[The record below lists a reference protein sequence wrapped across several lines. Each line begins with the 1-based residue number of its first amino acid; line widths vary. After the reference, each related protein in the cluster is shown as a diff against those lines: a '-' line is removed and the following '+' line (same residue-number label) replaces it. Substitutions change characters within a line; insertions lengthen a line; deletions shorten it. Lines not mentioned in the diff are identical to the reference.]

1 MEREGRLLL
10 LWLVSFLRRPYYLW
24 AWHRLQNT
32 DKLGICLRHRE
43 SLALGCTEEP
53 HVSSSVPN
61 VISKNS
67 TKPNQRPKA
76 QLGVSKQT
84 SQHILQETLCL
95 SAQERLI
102 ILTEFQG
109 QNLSTRIGGKDGRK
123 GNRCTH
129 LLCFLSMSRLKVK
142 RCSCYL
148 IFRCVASVELVIASE
163 NVVRP
168 AKKEIAIYSRARFVH
183 CTRVVVVL
191 NEGMAWVKWIVR
203 WNLALFMGVG
213 YTFSC
218 QEFNICL
225 DRIVEKLFFRG
236 LP

>member
-1 MEREGRLLL
+1 MQKTCGRWRERGVFFCFD
-10 LWLVSFLRRPYYLW
+10 LVSFLRRPYYLC

-32 DKLGICLRHRE
+32 GKLSICLHHRE
-43 SLALGCTEEP
+43 SLTLGCTEAP

-76 QLGVSKQT
+76 QLGVSKRT

-102 ILTEFQG
+102 ILTEIGG

-129 LLCFLSMSRLKVK
+129 LLCFFINVSFESKALQLLFNFQLCCKCRISHSM
-142 RCSCYL
+142 
-148 IFRCVASVELVIASE
+148 
-163 NVVRP
+163 
-168 AKKEIAIYSRARFVH
+168 
-183 CTRVVVVL
+183 
-191 NEGMAWVKWIVR
+191 
-203 WNLALFMGVG
+203 
-213 YTFSC
+213 
-218 QEFNICL
+218 
-225 DRIVEKLFFRG
+225 
-236 LP
+236 